1 MVKICPNC
9 GKENKDAAKF
19 CENCGQKFEE
29 IISNDKPINSN
40 YNENTSEDINNNSST
55 ANTVTNRPTQFC
67 KYCGEK
73 IDARAEICPKCGVRL
88 KNPVSAKNPAIALIL
103 SFLIPGIGQLYNGH
117 THKCVILIIAAVISF
132 FLIAIYIG
140 FLFYFLV
147 WIYGMYDAYKS
158 AKALNNGEL
167 LEDKLFS

>member
-9 GKENKDAAKF
+9 GKENKDVSKF
-19 CENCGQKFEE
+19 CENCGQKFENNPIVNE
-29 IISNDKPINSN
+29 TKEYND
-40 YNENTSEDINNNSST
+40 ENITTKTIPK
-55 ANTVTNRPTQFC
+55 RPTQFC

-73 IDARAEICPKCGVRL
+73 IDAEAEICPKCGVRL
-88 KNPVSAKNPAIALIL
+88 KKPVSEKNPAIALIL
-103 SFLIPGIGQLYNGH
+103 SLIIPGIGQLYNGQSR
-117 THKCVILIIAAVISF
+117 KCITLIIAAVISF

-158 AKALNNGEL
+158 AKAINKGEL
-167 LEDKLFS
+167 LEDKIFS